1 MKKVFASIAIVAL
14 LVGSVSVTGCGKYE
28 EGPSVSLRTKKAR
41 VVGTWEIEKVM
52 ENGVDITTD
61 IRAVIASESIEFKKD
76 ETFTASQT
84 LTSLFGG
91 GTEIVRVAPGHLHQT
106 KRKFQ
111 LLLPKTT
118 LPPQQQL
125 TFSVS
130 PTKSSGP
137 KKLTAAIPMSIT
149 TKRSNLFV

>member
-91 GTEIVRVAPGHLHQT
+91 GTDSQSGTWAFASDKEKISTSTTENNVTTTTTVDILRLTNKEFWT
-106 KRKFQ
+106 KEVDGSDTYEYHYKA
-111 LLLPKTT
+111 K
-118 LPPQQQL
+118 
-125 TFSVS
+125 
-130 PTKSSGP
+130 
-137 KKLTAAIPMSIT
+137 
-149 TKRSNLFV
+149 